1 MAEKWIVTDIS
12 LVSETPKRKEYCDWS
27 VVAMQGLV
35 QTDCMSRDSL
45 KRRNGL
51 TKRERERESVPVPWS
66 MWNRKQVN
74 LSTK

>member
-27 VVAMQGLV
+27 VVAMQGLGFQV
-35 QTDCMSRDSL
+35 QADCMSRDSL

-51 TKRERERESVPVPWS
+51 TKRERE
-66 MWNRKQVN
+66 N
-74 LSTK
+74 LCLCPGACGTGNK